1 MAAHTIE
8 FNALCSLSA
17 TTAHAT
23 WEMAAR
29 LLGERA
35 KNFSGPHLIATV
47 YPKIFAALSADHE
60 VDPTTRAQ
68 FLTLL
73 CASSH
78 FDTPEVFKIV
88 KRPAT
93 ATQNSYRATEMFGEE
108 FGLMNSSERSE
119 KYITHVWDTYIEPA
133 YQNILAASDLTP
145 SLPIKNVR

>member
-8 FNALCSLSA
+8 FNALCALSA

-35 KNFSGPHLIATV
+35 KNFSGPHAIGTA
-47 YPKIFAALSADHE
+47 YAKIFAALAADHE

-78 FDTPEVFKIV
+78 FDTPEVFKVV

-93 ATQNSYRATEMFGEE
+93 TTQNSYRVMEMFGED
-108 FGLMNSSERSE
+108 FGLMSSSERSE
-119 KYITHVWDTYIEPA
+119 KYITHVWGAYVEPA
-133 YQNILAASDLTP
+133 YQKMLAASVLATHIP
-145 SLPIKNVR
+145 LKNVR

>member
-1 MAAHTIE
+1 MAVHTIE
-8 FNALCSLSA
+8 FNALCALSA
-17 TTAHAT
+17 ATAHAT
-23 WEMAAR
+23 WEMATR

-60 VDPTTRAQ
+60 VDPPTRAQ

-78 FDTPEVFKIV
+78 FDTPEVFKVV

-93 ATQNSYRATEMFGEE
+93 PTQNSYRAIEMLDEE
-108 FGLMNSSERSE
+108 FGSMSSSDRSE
-119 KYITHVWDTYIEPA
+119 KYITHVWETYIAPA
-133 YQNILAASDLTP
+133 YQNMLAASNLTP
-145 SLPIKNVR
+145 HVPLKNVR

>member
-8 FNALCSLSA
+8 FNALCALSA

-29 LLGERA
+29 LLGEST

-47 YPKIFAALSADHE
+47 YPKM
-60 VDPTTRAQ
+60 DPPTRAQ

-73 CASSH
+73 CASSP
-78 FDTPEVFKIV
+78 FDTPEVFKVV

-93 ATQNSYRATEMFGEE
+93 ATHNSYRAIEMFGEE
-108 FGLMNSSERSE
+108 FGLMSSSERSE
-119 KYITHVWDTYIEPA
+119 KYITHVWNTYIVPA
-133 YQNILAASDLTP
+133 YQNILAASHLTTHIP
-145 SLPIKNVR
+145 LKNVR